1 MSSVKNKPSR
11 RPNTFWRLVPNTE
24 GIQVRVIKGYD
35 FDPGKFDYLQLIQGT
50 FFKGNLPPD
59 VRLRL
64 EPGSNPLA
72 DYPGNALGW
81 PIMSERLVKALWRF
95 IKDSVQLIP
104 APLYERNSDEL
115 VTGYSIVNVLKILNC
130 IDVSR
135 SVPWY
140 DGKRLGGF
148 YEKCI
153 DPKRT
158 KKEHIFHCRIPPKG
172 VDYGV
177 TCSYDLVKS
186 LVGKRFTG
194 MAFLRCR
201 APDD

>member
-1 MSSVKNKPSR
+1 MDPAKKKTSR
-11 RPNTFWRLVPNTE
+11 RPNTFWRLTFDTGATQVKDTE
-24 GIQVRVIKGYD
+24 DYD

-64 EPGSNPLA
+64 APGKKPLA
-72 DYPGNALGW
+72 DYPGNPLGW
-81 PIMSERLVKALWRF
+81 PIMSKRLVKALWPF

-104 APLYERNSDEL
+104 ALLYERNSVQL
-115 VTGYSIVNVLKILNC
+115 VTGYSIVNVLKILDC

-148 YEKCI
+148 DEMCI
-153 DPKRT
+153 DPERT
-158 KKEHIFHCRIPPKG
+158 NKEHIFHCRIPPKG

-186 LVGKRFTG
+186 LVGKHFTG